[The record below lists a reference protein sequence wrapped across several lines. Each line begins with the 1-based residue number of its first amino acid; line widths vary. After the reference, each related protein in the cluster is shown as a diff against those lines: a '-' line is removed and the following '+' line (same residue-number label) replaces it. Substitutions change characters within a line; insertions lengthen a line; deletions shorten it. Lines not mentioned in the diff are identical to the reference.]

1 MNDPKVMDLSVYI
14 KQIKVPKLV
23 KSYTTPDGI
32 TYIPSRAD
40 VSKKSVRCEVII
52 NGFSIGD
59 KNITD
64 ENIVN
69 HLISKD
75 ENNTNEVFD
84 FIIDKDAIDKEF
96 RYTSPL
102 LNGTV

>member
-1 MNDPKVMDLSVYI
+1 MNNSKVMDLSVYI

-40 VSKKSVRCEVII
+40 VSKKSIRCEVII
-52 NGFSIGD
+52 NGLSIGD

-64 ENIVN
+64 ENIMN
-69 HLISKD
+69 H
-75 ENNTNEVFD
+75 
-84 FIIDKDAIDKEF
+84 
-96 RYTSPL
+96 
-102 LNGTV
+102 